1 MVFLA
6 RRLTFRSRITAI
18 WNCTAAKN
26 IQMFILTEDG
36 KILHCLPGFWNS
48 RDLVYEM
55 VFAAQLDELY
65 KDRSLSRADKA
76 RKFRQLQMAHTK
88 EHSNAMKRRS
98 RMQGFDQQY
107 EAKNRLT
114 TTDTI
119 RDINLVKAS
128 LQSGSHIPG
137 HAFKTTD
144 QILHERM
151 ASRPFIHYT
160 RFDVAKFSD
169 YGKPIYDK
177 NEDQRDYRTGQTVV
191 HNQKKD
197 IIGNPIEPV
206 IKLTANP
213 KTARTMPEHID
224 LDVSGI
230 LRRELNLDSAGDAL
244 IDITLRTAN
253 GRLTA
258 AEVLGHRE
266 FVLTKLYRSA

>member
-1 MVFLA
+1 MSG
-6 RRLTFRSRITAI
+6 RHTTFGNATNTTNGAGP
-18 WNCTAAKN
+18 KN
-26 IQMFILTEDG
+26 LQLFMLSSDG
-36 KILHCLPGFWNS
+36 TVLHCLPGFWNS

-65 KDRSLSRADKA
+65 KDRSLSRVDKA
-76 RKFRQLQMAHTK
+76 SKFRQLQMAHTK

-197 IIGNPIEPV
+197 IIGNPIALAKKKYGKKWRQYVQDDSTSRGWGADSNRPSEGAWTTPS
-206 IKLTANP
+206 TSHNS
-213 KTARTMPEHID
+213 TWGG
-224 LDVSGI
+224 SGGTGQGS
-230 LRRELNLDSAGDAL
+230 LWGAPQKAHGKKKN
-244 IDITLRTAN
+244 
-253 GRLTA
+253 
-258 AEVLGHRE
+258 
-266 FVLTKLYRSA
+266 K